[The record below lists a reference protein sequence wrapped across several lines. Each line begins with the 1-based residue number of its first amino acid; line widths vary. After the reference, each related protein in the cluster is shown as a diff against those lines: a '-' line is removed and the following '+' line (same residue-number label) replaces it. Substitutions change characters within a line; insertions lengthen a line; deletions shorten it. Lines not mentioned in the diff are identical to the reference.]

1 MREFIIREWK
11 QGSGEPSEKGK
22 TRRAEKG
29 ETSSRSRRASRE
41 TTVESPRR
49 RAQEIPQEA
58 PQEPAPLPELK
69 AEGLESQIRVAHI
82 PVKRAPASTGST
94 TKAPALTR
102 APARSPADP
111 SKLRKKGERSF
122 IIAYDGVFV
131 GFFEAEG
138 EVTPREAFLRVAQEL
153 ASEEGFEAERLELYK
168 PVLLRNAK
176 PAKAIHVVRGK
187 LAKLSWQA
195 RRTGVVQ
202 PVAGRGGAMESV
214 TAFPIEPA
222 ADRGDGE
229 EDPSP

>member
-11 QGSGEPSEKGK
+11 KGSGEPSGKGK
-22 TRRAEKG
+22 PKRAEGG

-49 RAQEIPQEA
+49 RAEPAPEEA
-58 PQEPAPLPELK
+58 APLPELR

-82 PVKRAPASTGST
+82 PVKRASGSTGS
-94 TKAPALTR
+94 KPAAPALTQ
-102 APARSPADP
+102 APAQSPGDP
-111 SKLRKKGERSF
+111 AKPRKKGERSF

-153 ASEEGFEAERLELYK
+153 ASEEGFEAEKLELYK
-168 PVLLRNAK
+168 PVLIRNAK

-187 LAKLSWQA
+187 LAKLWWQA
-195 RRTGVVQ
+195 RGTGVVQ
-202 PVAGRGGAMESV
+202 QTASRGGA
-214 TAFPIEPA
+214 AEPA
-222 ADRGDGE
+222 PGTTALGTAATADEGGE
-229 EDPSP
+229 EDPSS

>member
-11 QGSGEPSEKGK
+11 QGSGEPSGKGK
-22 TRRAEKG
+22 SKRSDAG

-41 TTVESPRR
+41 TTVESPKR
-49 RAQEIPQEA
+49 RAQEVPQEA
-58 PQEPAPLPELK
+58 PREAAPLPELK

-82 PVKRAPASTGST
+82 PVKRAAGSTGSGP
-94 TKAPALTR
+94 KSPALTR

-111 SKLRKKGERSF
+111 SKPRKKGERSF

-153 ASEEGFEAERLELYK
+153 ASEEGFEAEKLELYK

-202 PVAGRGGAMESV
+202 STAGRGGAVEAV
-214 TAFPIEPA
+214 TSFPIEPA
-222 ADRGDGE
+222 ADPGDGE
-229 EDPSP
+229 EDPAS

>member
-11 QGSGEPSEKGK
+11 QGSGEPSGKGK
-22 TRRAEKG
+22 PRRAERG
-29 ETSSRSRRASRE
+29 ETTSRSRRASRE
-41 TTVESPRR
+41 TTIESPKRP
-49 RAQEIPQEA
+49 AQEVPQEA
-58 PQEPAPLPELK
+58 APLPELK

-82 PVKRAPASTGST
+82 PVKRASGSTGSGPA
-94 TKAPALTR
+94 APTLTR

-111 SKLRKKGERSF
+111 SKPRKKGERSF

-138 EVTPREAFLRVAQEL
+138 EVTPREAFMRVAQEL
-153 ASEEGFEAERLELYK
+153 ASEEGFEAEKLELYK

-202 PVAGRGGAMESV
+202 PTAGRGGAVEAV

-222 ADRGDGE
+222 ADPGDGE
-229 EDPSP
+229 EDPSS